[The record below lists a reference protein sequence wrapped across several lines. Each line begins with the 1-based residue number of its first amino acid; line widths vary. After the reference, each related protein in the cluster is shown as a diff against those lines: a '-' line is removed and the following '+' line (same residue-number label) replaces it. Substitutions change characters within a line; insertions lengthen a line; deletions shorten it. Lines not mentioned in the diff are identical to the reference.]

1 MTDDKKVQ
9 NEQLRSGVSFSE
21 AFGEVRTGESGM
33 RLPHWSPEVIILCQR
48 PDENRKMSHPYLYDH
63 SRNGNVPWKET
74 VVEMFSTDWEIYS
87 L

>member
-1 MTDDKKVQ
+1 MTEDRELV
-9 NEQLRSGVSFSE
+9 RTSASFGD
-21 AFGEVRTGESGM
+21 AFEEVRTGDCGM

-48 PDENRKMSHPYLYDH
+48 PDENSKMTHPYLYAH

-74 VVEMFSTDWEIYS
+74 VVELFSTDWEIHQ